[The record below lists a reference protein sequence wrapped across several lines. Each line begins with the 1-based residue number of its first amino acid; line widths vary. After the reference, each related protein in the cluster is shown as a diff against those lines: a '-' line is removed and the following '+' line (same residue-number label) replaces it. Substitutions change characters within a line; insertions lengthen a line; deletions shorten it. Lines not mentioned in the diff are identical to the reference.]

1 MNVRRLS
8 NEACAKIMLRGGGE
22 IKRFFRIFR
31 SISDLVGD
39 VSASVRWVWYSM
51 VRSLQAR
58 VFFALLCAGV
68 NRPSIVEID
77 STAFRRTGG
86 ILPPHTHT
94 KAAPL
99 DLGRAPVFDKK
110 RSIDSMKKTR
120 GVKSL
125 INT

>member
-1 MNVRRLS
+1 
-8 NEACAKIMLRGGGE
+8 MLLGGGE

-31 SISDLVGD
+31 SISDLVSD
-39 VSASVRWVWYSM
+39 VSASVRWVWYGM

-77 STAFRRTGG
+77 STAFAGAVEFS
-86 ILPPHTHT
+86 PHIHT

-120 GVKSL
+120 CVKSL